1 MTPDS
6 SSDKDLL
13 IADLRHRLT
22 EAEETV
28 RAIRDNEVD
37 ALVMRGHLDDEI
49 FIIGGDHNSY
59 RTFMEVMEPGAA
71 ALDDRGRVLY
81 ANSTLTRLLGM
92 SLAQLQGQLLV
103 EVLPPDTRKEIEHLL
118 KEAHTNPQSR
128 EVRFFRNEGNDLHFI
143 SVASPVQFGTT
154 SGHAVTFANV
164 TERVLHEGAEQSEH
178 AARAVIDSANE
189 AVLVCDRDGV
199 ITHANAAAGI
209 VYDGNPI
216 GKVFAEI
223 IPLQFR
229 DSSGIVQADDMIETV
244 IAGTPLRGI
253 EVVASKAPKVQDYL
267 VSAAPL
273 RIAGDRIS
281 GAVVT
286 MVDLS
291 QRKAAEKQQNLLM
304 RELDHRV
311 KNTLTL
317 VASISARTASNSE
330 SVEEYQKALF
340 GRIQALAATHTL
352 LLGNSWSSLKLGDIV
367 MSEVAPYIETSTEQ
381 VTIEGLSVEVTPRGA
396 IAFGLIVHELTTNA
410 VKYGA
415 LSQEGGRV
423 TVRAVGHDNAKNG
436 AFVLEWRESGGPRVT
451 SPERRGFGHTVVERS
466 LQYSG
471 GGAEFDFDP
480 AGVICRI
487 AIPSEELSQA
497 I

>member
-6 SSDKDLL
+6 SSDKDHL
-13 IADLRHRLT
+13 IADLRRRLA

-49 FIIGGDHNSY
+49 FTIGGDHDSY
-59 RTFMEVMEPGAA
+59 RAFMEVMEPGAA
-71 ALDDRGRVLY
+71 ALDGCGRVLY
-81 ANSTLTRLLGM
+81 ANSTLTSLLGT
-92 SLAQLQGQLLV
+92 SLAQLQGELLV
-103 EVLPPDTRKEIEHLL
+103 DAFAADTGKEIGRLL
-118 KEAHTNPQSR
+118 KEAHTTRQSR
-128 EVRFFRNEGNDLHFI
+128 EIRLPRGEQVDLYFMAM
-143 SVASPVQFGTT
+143 ASPVQFSTT

-164 TERVLHEGAEQSEH
+164 TERVLNEGAEQREH

-189 AVLVCDRDGV
+189 AVLVCDRNGI
-199 ITHANAAAGI
+199 ITHANAAAST

-216 GKVFAEI
+216 GQVFADV
-223 IPLQFR
+223 IPLLFR
-229 DSSGIVQADDMIETV
+229 DTTGLLQADDMVAMV

-253 EVVASKAPKVQDYL
+253 EATAVNAPKVKDYL

-273 RIAGDRIS
+273 RVSGDRIS

-291 QRKAAEKQQNLLM
+291 HRKAAEKQQNLLM

-317 VASISARTASNSE
+317 VASISNRTASNSDT
-330 SVEEYQKALF
+330 VEAFQKAF
-340 GRIQALAATHTL
+340 SGRIQALAATHTL

-367 MSEVAPYIETSTEQ
+367 MTELAPYIEATKEQ
-381 VTIEGLSVEVTPRGA
+381 VTIEGLNIAVTPHGA

-415 LSQEGGRV
+415 LSQEGGHI
-423 TVRAVGHDNAKNG
+423 TVRAIGRDNEKNG

-451 SPERRGFGHTVVERS
+451 PPERKGFGHTVVERS

-471 GGAEFDFDP
+471 GGAEFDFD
-480 AGVICRI
+480 ASGVICRI
-487 AIPSEELSQA
+487 AIPSEELS
-497 I
+497 

>member
-1 MTPDS
+1 M
-6 SSDKDLL
+6 
-13 IADLRHRLT
+13 
-22 EAEETV
+22 

-49 FIIGGDHNSY
+49 FTIGGDHDSY

-71 ALDDRGRVLY
+71 ALDGYGRVLY
-81 ANSTLTRLLGM
+81 ANSTLTRLLGA
-92 SLAQLQGQLLV
+92 SLAELQGKLLV
-103 EVLPPDTRKEIEHLL
+103 DVFEADTGNDIEHLL
-118 KEAHTNPQSR
+118 KEAHTTQKSR
-128 EVRFFRNEGNDLHFI
+128 EIRLPRGEEVDLHFI
-143 SVASPVQFGTT
+143 AMASPFQIGT
-154 SGHAVTFANV
+154 SRGHAVTFANV
-164 TERVLHEGAEQSEH
+164 TERVLNEGAEQSEH
-178 AARAVIDSANE
+178 AARAVIASANE

-199 ITHANAAAGI
+199 ITHANAAASI

-216 GKVFAEI
+216 GKVFVEI

-229 DSSGIVQADDMIETV
+229 DSSGTMQADDMIEMV

-253 EVVASKAPKVQDYL
+253 EAVASKAPKVQDYL

-317 VASISARTASNSE
+317 VASISARTASNSDT
-330 SVEEYQKALF
+330 VEEYQKALF

-352 LLGNSWSSLKLGDIV
+352 LLGNSWSSLKLSDIV
-367 MSEVAPYIETSTEQ
+367 LSELAPYIESSMEQ
-381 VTIEGLSVEVTPRGA
+381 VTIDGLSVEVTPRGA

-415 LSQEGGRV
+415 LSQEGGHV
-423 TVRAVGHDNAKNG
+423 TVRAIGRDSEKNG
-436 AFVLEWRESGGPRVT
+436 AFVLEWRESGGPPVKP
-451 SPERRGFGHTVVERS
+451 PERKGFGHTVIARS

-480 AGVICRI
+480 SGVVCRI
-487 AIPSEELSQA
+487 AIPSEELSQE